1 MWTEVGVSFIFFGL
15 FVFFMKETFCKV
27 VGGKPI
33 KVEDEHFCV
42 MSDNGLLGL
51 VKFLKEINKYL
62 PQ

>member
-1 MWTEVGVSFIFFGL
+1 
-15 FVFFMKETFCKV
+15 MKETFCKV